1 MKRKAP
7 GILPSKSW
15 LQANGYN
22 RLYQAMKAHP
32 ERFAHIQREHKRNT
46 PGEWVSVAERLARKC
61 GKLPSRGWLL
71 ANGCDGLYQA
81 MWAHPERFAHIQ
93 RERKYHTPDEWVS
106 VAERL
111 ARKHGRLPSPGSLQA
126 YGYRGLYDAMRA
138 HPKRF
143 AHIQQEH
150 KLRTPDEWV
159 SVAERLARKHGK
171 LPSPGWLQ
179 ANGYNWLYRAMW
191 AHPEKCAHIQREHCR
206 NRRLLK

>member
-71 ANGCDGLYQA
+71 ANGYDGLYQA
-81 MWAHPERFAHIQ
+81 MWR
-93 RERKYHTPDEWVS
+93 TPKGLRTFNASVS
-106 VAERL
+106 TTHRTNGSPWPNAWHESTAGCPVL
-111 ARKHGRLPSPGSLQA
+111 ARSRLMATG
-126 YGYRGLYDAMRA
+126 G
-138 HPKRF
+138 F
-143 AHIQQEH
+143 T
-150 KLRTPDEWV
+150 TP
-159 SVAERLARKHGK
+159 
-171 LPSPGWLQ
+171 
-179 ANGYNWLYRAMW
+179 
-191 AHPEKCAHIQREHCR
+191 
-206 NRRLLK
+206 